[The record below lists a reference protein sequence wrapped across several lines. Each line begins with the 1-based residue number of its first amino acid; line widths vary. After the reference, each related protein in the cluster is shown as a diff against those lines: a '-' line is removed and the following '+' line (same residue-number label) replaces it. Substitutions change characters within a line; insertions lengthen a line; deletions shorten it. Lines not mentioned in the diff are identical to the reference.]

1 MLGVPPSICRKP
13 MSAPES
19 SAPSNPQG
27 PIPHRKVIRQ
37 WLTPLSAPSTP
48 IALGLVALD
57 LALFAACL
65 WLVVAAPSAW
75 MQVTVAIVEGLVIA
89 RLFILGHDACHQS
102 LTAHRGLNRWVGRL
116 VFLPSLTTF
125 SLWEVG
131 HNLVHHNHTNMS
143 GLDNVW
149 RPFSPAEYRALPAWR
164 QALER
169 VYRSG
174 WAPGLYYLI
183 EIWWT
188 KLWFPNRRQM
198 PTRRPAFLHDS
209 LLVTAGALA
218 WIAGLAAAAHAT
230 GQSPVWLLF
239 VGFALPFLIWNGV
252 MGFVVYVH
260 HTHAE
265 IEWYDDEMAW
275 HEAKPYV
282 TTTVHLTF
290 RAGLGALLHHI
301 LEHTAHHVDMRI
313 PLYRLRAAQ
322 AVLDEKLAGHIVVQP
337 FSWKWYAR
345 TARTCKLY
353 DYQARCWTD
362 FEGRPALAAEPK
374 PPAATTAGVA
384 TLG

>member
-1 MLGVPPSICRKP
+1 MSSPESPAPSIP
-13 MSAPES
+13 P
-19 SAPSNPQG
+19 G
-27 PIPHRKVIRQ
+27 PIPHRKEIRQ
-37 WLTPLSAPSTP
+37 WLTPMSAPSTP
-48 IALGLVALD
+48 IALALVAVD
-57 LALFAACL
+57 LALFAGCQ
-65 WLVVAAPSAW
+65 WLMVRAPAAW
-75 MQVTVAIVEGLVIA
+75 MQVLVALAEGLVIA

-102 LTAHRGLNRWVGRL
+102 LTAHRTLNRWVGRL
-116 VFLPSLTTF
+116 VFLPSLTTY

-143 GLDNVW
+143 ALDNVW

-174 WAPGLYYLI
+174 WAPWLYYFV

-188 KLWFPNRRQM
+188 KLWFPNRREM

-230 GQSPVWLLF
+230 GQSPAWLVF
-239 VGFALPFLIWNGV
+239 VGFALPFAIWNGV

-260 HTHAE
+260 HTHPE
-265 IEWYDDEMAW
+265 VEWYDDEMAW
-275 HEAKPYV
+275 HRAQPYV
-282 TTTVHLTF
+282 STTVHLTF

-322 AVLDEKLAGHIVVQP
+322 AVLDEKLGAHIVVQP
-337 FSWKWYAR
+337 FSWKWYLR

-353 DYQARCWTD
+353 DYEAHCWTD
-362 FEGRPALAAEPK
+362 FEGRPALVAGPK
-374 PPAATTAGVA
+374 QPAAAGVA